1 MEKPTIALEKS
12 AHRSCPGSG
21 FMEQTQVSGYSFS
34 TECSWKGRV
43 RHFRHKS
50 VTQKSHPQP
59 QSQLHPP
66 TVSVVRL
73 LPARP
78 KAHMTLTCHAASFRL
93 QLCLSYRTVTLL
105 RNSDTSKDRNFVS
118 RTLHALSPSP
128 SSRRNSAQP

>member
-1 MEKPTIALEKS
+1 MEIPTIALENS
-12 AHRSCPGSG
+12 AHRSCSGSG

-59 QSQLHPP
+59 QSQPRPP
-66 TVSVVRL
+66 TVS
-73 LPARP
+73 
-78 KAHMTLTCHAASFRL
+78 AASTLGLSSQVQGTDDPDLPFRVSFWL

-105 RNSDTSKDRNFVS
+105 RDSDASRDRNFVS
-118 RTLHALSPSP
+118 WTLHAPSPSP
-128 SSRRNSAQP
+128 AAQP